1 VIGAYVQGRLI
12 TLLPVLVGVSIAV
25 FLMLH
30 LTPGDPARMVAGPD
44 ATPAQVERV
53 RHLLGL
59 DQPLYRQYLVY
70 AGRLLHGD
78 MGRSIVTHDRVIEDL
93 WPRYQATVELTAAAM
108 TVSVGAGLLIGIAS
122 AVRQYS
128 LLDNALS
135 MVALAGISIPAYWLG
150 LMLIVVFSLR
160 LHWFP
165 VAGMGGVGHLV
176 LPAITLGAFAMAIVA
191 RMTRASMLD
200 VLSQD
205 YIQAVRA
212 KGLREGRVLIR
223 HALTNALIPILTV
236 LGLQAGQ
243 LLGGAVL
250 TESVF
255 AWPGIG
261 RFMVDAI
268 QARDFPV
275 VQGGVLLTAVTFVLI
290 NLLVDLLYGA
300 VDPRIKYA

>member
-1 VIGAYVQGRLI
+1 MSAFIQARFV
-12 TLLPVLVGVSIAV
+12 TLLPVLIGVSIAV

-30 LTPGDPARMVAGPD
+30 LTPGDPARMVAGMD
-44 ATPAQVERV
+44 ATPEQVDRV

-70 AGRLLHGD
+70 VGRLLHGD
-78 MGRSIVTHDRVIEDL
+78 LGRSIVTHDRVIDDL
-93 WPRYQATVELTAAAM
+93 WPRYQATVELAGAAM
-108 TVSVGAGLLIGIAS
+108 VVSVGAGLLIGIAS
-122 AVRQYS
+122 AIRQYS

-135 MVALAGISIPAYWLG
+135 FVALAGISVPAYWLG
-150 LMLIVVFSLR
+150 LMLIVLFSLR
-160 LHWFP
+160 LRWFP

-191 RMTRASMLD
+191 RMTRASMLE
-200 VLSQD
+200 VLGQE

-212 KGLREGRVLIR
+212 KGVRERRLMTR
-223 HALTNALIPILTV
+223 HALKNALIPILTV
-236 LGLQAGQ
+236 VGLQAGQ

-268 QARDFPV
+268 QARDFPI
-275 VQGGVLLTAVTFVLI
+275 VQGGVLLTAMTFVLI
-290 NLLVDLLYGA
+290 NLLVDLLYGV

>member
-1 VIGAYVQGRLI
+1 MGAYIQGRLI
-12 TLLPVLVGVSIAV
+12 TLLPVLIGVSIAV

-30 LTPGDPARMVAGPD
+30 LTPGDPARMVAGMD
-44 ATPAQVERV
+44 ATPEQVDRV

-70 AGRLLHGD
+70 AGRLLYGD
-78 MGRSIVTHDRVIEDL
+78 MGRSIVTHDRVIDDL

-108 TVSVGAGLLIGIAS
+108 AVSVGAGLLIGIAS

-150 LMLIVVFSLR
+150 LMLIVLFSLR

-200 VLSQD
+200 VLGQD

-212 KGLREGRVLIR
+212 KGLREGRLLLR
-223 HALTNALIPILTV
+223 HALKNALIPILTV
-236 LGLQAGQ
+236 VGLQAGQ

-290 NLLVDLLYGA
+290 NLLVDLFYGM

>member
-1 VIGAYVQGRLI
+1 MGAYIQGRLI
-12 TLLPVLVGVSIAV
+12 TLLPVLIGVSIAV

-30 LTPGDPARMVAGPD
+30 LTPGDPARMVAGMD
-44 ATPAQVERV
+44 ATPEQVDRV

-70 AGRLLHGD
+70 AGRLLYGD
-78 MGRSIVTHDRVIEDL
+78 MGRSIVTHDRVIDDL

-108 TVSVGAGLLIGIAS
+108 AVSVGAGLLIGIAS

-150 LMLIVVFSLR
+150 LMLIVLFSLR

-200 VLSQD
+200 VLGQD

-212 KGLREGRVLIR
+212 KGLREGRLLLR
-223 HALTNALIPILTV
+223 HALKNALIPILTV
-236 LGLQAGQ
+236 MGLQAGQ

-290 NLLVDLLYGA
+290 NLLVDLFYGM

>member
-1 VIGAYVQGRLI
+1 MSAFIQGRLI
-12 TLLPVLVGVSIAV
+12 TLVPVLIGVSIAV

-30 LTPGDPARMVAGPD
+30 LTPGDPARMVAGMD
-44 ATPAQVERV
+44 ATPEQVDRV

-59 DQPLYRQYLVY
+59 DQPLYRQYFVY
-70 AGRLLHGD
+70 LGRLLRGD
-78 MGRSIVTHDRVIEDL
+78 MGRSIVTHDRVIDDL
-93 WPRYQATVELTAAAM
+93 WPRYQATVELTVAAM
-108 TVSVGAGLLIGIAS
+108 TVSVGVGLLIGIAS

-128 LLDNALS
+128 VLDNALTV
-135 MVALAGISIPAYWLG
+135 VALAGVSIPAYWLG

-160 LHWFP
+160 LRWFP
-165 VAGMGGVGHLV
+165 VAGMGGFGHLV
-176 LPAITLGAFAMAIVA
+176 LPAVTLGAFAMAIVA

-200 VLSQD
+200 VLGQD

-212 KGLREGRVLIR
+212 KGLRERRLLVR
-223 HALTNALIPILTV
+223 HALKNALIPILTV
-236 LGLQAGQ
+236 IGLQAGQ

-268 QARDFPV
+268 QARDFPI
-275 VQGGVLLTAVTFVLI
+275 VQGGVLLTALTFVLI
-290 NLLVDLLYGA
+290 NLLVDFLYGA

>member
-1 VIGAYVQGRLI
+1 MSAYIQARFV
-12 TLLPVLVGVSIAV
+12 TLLPVLIGVSIAV

-30 LTPGDPARMVAGPD
+30 LTPGDPARMVAGMD
-44 ATPAQVERV
+44 ATPEQVDRV

-70 AGRLLHGD
+70 VGRLLHGD
-78 MGRSIVTHDRVIEDL
+78 LGRSIVTHDRVIDDL
-93 WPRYQATVELTAAAM
+93 WPRYQATVELAGAAM
-108 TVSVGAGLLIGIAS
+108 VVSVGAGLLIGIAS
-122 AVRQYS
+122 AIRQYS

-135 MVALAGISIPAYWLG
+135 FVALAGISVPAYWLG
-150 LMLIVVFSLR
+150 LMLIVLFSLR
-160 LHWFP
+160 LRWFP

-191 RMTRASMLD
+191 RMTRASMLE
-200 VLSQD
+200 VLGQE

-212 KGLREGRVLIR
+212 KGVRERRLMTR
-223 HALTNALIPILTV
+223 HALKNALIPILTV
-236 LGLQAGQ
+236 VGLQAGQ

-268 QARDFPV
+268 QARDFPI
-275 VQGGVLLTAVTFVLI
+275 VQGGVLLTAMTFVLI
-290 NLLVDLLYGA
+290 NLLVDLLYGV